1 MSCAARAWIH
11 ILEHCAIAKNLK
23 ETQRQ
28 VLINTTGAYRTSPL
42 QALCVISNNP
52 LILIKLKES
61 QEQSDRARG
70 LTQETRVQIRT
81 RMLNN
86 WQAEW
91 DDATTGRY
99 SHELLPSVEERQRL
113 DHLEDSDHGVVQF
126 LTGHGPYKG
135 YLMRFRRSD
144 TDRCED
150 CGGLDNSLHPI
161 LECPVHEDQRN
172 LLHRKA
178 IEVGETPWNIST
190 LIRQKE
196 TFEALKAAHTAN
208 VVRRQV

>member
-1 MSCAARAWIH
+1 MCCAARAWIH
-11 ILEHCAIAKNLK
+11 RLEHWAIAKNLK

-42 QALCVISNNP
+42 QALCIISNNP

-70 LTQETRVQIRT
+70 LTQETRVKIRT

-91 DDATTGRY
+91 DDHDATTGRY

-113 DHLEDSDHGVVQF
+113 DHLENSDHGVVQF

-150 CGGLDNSLHPI
+150 CGGLTTHCARSLN
-161 LECPVHEDQRN
+161 VQ
-172 LLHRKA
+172 
-178 IEVGETPWNIST
+178 ST
-190 LIRQKE
+190 RTKGIFCTEKP
-196 TFEALKAAHTAN
+196 LKLGKPHGIFPH
-208 VVRRQV
+208 